1 MFIFTLIRGIFC
13 KEMLLDKRYE
23 ALQDSVRVDEKR
35 VLLNHV
41 TYMTKALEV
50 CNYLLY
56 TYTAVTIKLNW

>member
-1 MFIFTLIRGIFC
+1 
-13 KEMLLDKRYE
+13 MLLDKRYE